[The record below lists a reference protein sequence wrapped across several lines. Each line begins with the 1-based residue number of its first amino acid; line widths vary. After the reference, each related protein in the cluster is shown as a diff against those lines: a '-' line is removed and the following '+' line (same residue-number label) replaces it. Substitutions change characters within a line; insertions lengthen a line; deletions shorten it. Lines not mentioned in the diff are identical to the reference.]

1 MGTDPVD
8 RTPEACQSARNGIKN
23 DTLCAFSAQAHL
35 CKLSGSPHAALK
47 KLTRRHGVG
56 HLRRL
61 PVYALMQARKEHK
74 KGAVKLR
81 NDNPELHSPRFPSFG
96 IPRACAR
103 MVLKN
108 QLRVAA
114 ERGLFQRDF
123 DVRLVRP
130 EVQGRRSRSV

>member
-35 CKLSGSPHAALK
+35 CKLSGSPHATLK
-47 KLTRRHGVG
+47 KLTRRRGVG

-96 IPRACAR
+96 ASFFSMPRA
-103 MVLKN
+103 VKN
-108 QLRVAA
+108 YLRVAA
-114 ERGLFQRDF
+114 EGGLFQCDF

>member
-1 MGTDPVD
+1 MRLFGASAFMQIIGFTTC
-8 RTPEACQSARNGIKN
+8 RIEEADKA
-23 DTLCAFSAQAHL
+23 
-35 CKLSGSPHAALK
+35 PW
-47 KLTRRHGVG
+47 RR

-114 ERGLFQRDF
+114 EGGLFQRDF